1 MNWKK
6 ILSFIMSVLPLI
18 IDLLDDDNEKKS
30 EVKK

>member
-6 ILSFIMSVLPLI
+6 FLSFIMSVLPLI
-18 IDLLDDDNEKKS
+18 IDLLDGDDEKK

>member
-6 ILSFIMSVLPLI
+6 LLSFIMSVLPLI
-18 IDLLDDDNEKKS
+18 IDLLDGDDEKKG